1 MNPKI
6 IDYIIV
12 SHTELDHSGL
22 LEDVL
27 QLAPRAT
34 VLASIV
40 ALQFLEG
47 FVCDRNS
54 WQVVKT
60 GDACGERSYRIDIG
74 KGHKIEFV
82 SAPNLH

>member
-1 MNPKI
+1 MLKSLVNPKT

-12 SHTELDHSGL
+12 SHTELDYSGL

-27 QLAPRAT
+27 QLAPKAT

-60 GDACGERSYRIDIG
+60 GDRIDIG
-74 KGHKIEFV
+74 KAHEIKFV

>member
-1 MNPKI
+1 MLKSLVNPKT

-22 LEDVL
+22 LKDVL

-40 ALQFLEG
+40 ALQFLKG

-54 WQVVKT
+54 WRVVKT
-60 GDACGERSYRIDIG
+60 GDRIDIG
-74 KGHKIEFV
+74 KGHKVEFV